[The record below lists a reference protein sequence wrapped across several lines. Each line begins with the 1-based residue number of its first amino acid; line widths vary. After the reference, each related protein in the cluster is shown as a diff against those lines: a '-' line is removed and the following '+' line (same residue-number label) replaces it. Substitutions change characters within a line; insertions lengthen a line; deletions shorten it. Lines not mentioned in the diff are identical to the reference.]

1 MTTTRERILS
11 AIRERIVA
19 YATSRIGRDSAEDLA
34 QEALLVLEQKYGH
47 LDSMEDLL
55 PVCFQVLH
63 FKMRDFRRKTARRG
77 EYDSVPVDGLPIADG
92 RRNPAEE
99 AEREE
104 MLQRLRKALSKL
116 GGRCQELMRMKLQG
130 RGFPEIQRLL
140 KVEKINTVYTWDFR
154 CRQELLERMGGSWE
168 VRK

>member
-19 YATSRIGRDSAEDLA
+19 YATSRIGKDSAEDLA

-47 LDSMEDLL
+47 LDAMEDLL

-63 FKMRDFRRKTARRG
+63 FKMRDYRRKTARRG
-77 EYDSVPVDGLPIADG
+77 EYDPVPVDDLPLADG
-92 RRNPAEE
+92 RPDPAQA
-99 AEREE
+99 AEHDE
-104 MLQRLRKALSKL
+104 MLAKLRKALSKL

-130 RGFPEIQRLL
+130 RSFPEIQRVL
-140 KVEKINTVYTWDFR
+140 KVEKINTIYTWDYR

-168 VRK
+168 VRR

>member
-1 MTTTRERILS
+1 MTTTRDRILA

-77 EYDSVPVDGLPIADG
+77 EYDSVPVDGLPLVDG

-104 MLQRLRKALSKL
+104 MLEKLRHALSRL
-116 GGRCQELMRMKLQG
+116 GGRCRELMRMKLQG
-130 RGFPEIQRLL
+130 RSFPEIQKVL
-140 KVEKINTVYTWDFR
+140 KVDKINTVYTWDFR
-154 CRQELLERMGGSWE
+154 CRQELLERLGGSWE
-168 VRK
+168 VRR